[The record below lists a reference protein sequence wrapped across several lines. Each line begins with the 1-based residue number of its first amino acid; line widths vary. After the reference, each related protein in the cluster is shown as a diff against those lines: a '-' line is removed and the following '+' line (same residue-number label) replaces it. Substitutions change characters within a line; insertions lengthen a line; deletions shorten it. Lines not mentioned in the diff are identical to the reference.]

1 MKGKEIKIADKHPSS
16 LLHSALQE
24 QKAALS
30 FFNLAEGEEQINAA
44 VYALNAAEF
53 KIRSILLNEKS
64 LKKAYE

>member
-1 MKGKEIKIADKHPSS
+1 MIDKHPSS
-16 LLHSALQE
+16 LLQDALQE

-30 FFNLAEGEEQINAA
+30 FFNLAEGEKQIDAA
-44 VYALNAAEF
+44 IYALNAAEF